1 MLQNLKATYI
11 LPVFLIPNYRI
22 YKFFMFLDF
31 NILHYTF
38 LSFIFYINPNNT
50 FTYMLFTSLQ

>member
-1 MLQNLKATYI
+1 M
-11 LPVFLIPNYRI
+11 FLIPNYRI
-22 YKFFMFLDF
+22 YEFFMFLDF

-50 FTYMLFTSLQ
+50 FTHMLFTSLQ